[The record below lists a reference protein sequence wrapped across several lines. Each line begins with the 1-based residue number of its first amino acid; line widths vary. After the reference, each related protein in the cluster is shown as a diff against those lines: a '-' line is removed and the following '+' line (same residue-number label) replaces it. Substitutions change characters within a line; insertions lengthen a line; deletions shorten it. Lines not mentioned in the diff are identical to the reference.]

1 MLKKLKK
8 RKGLFAAAACAVVA
22 SWVSVTLA
30 AFPEPGDVVNKSNMD
45 KAQDVLTPTAEWMIK
60 QGMVMKVG
68 PYKKYEWPKAY
79 KEATEKYAGQVKLS
93 EDGRQL
99 FNYVA
104 GCPFPSIDINAPLAG
119 SKVMWNHEYFP
130 DFTDNVGCPWIL
142 ELVNNKGEMERFYAS
157 HFWRRMKWEG
167 RLYMDPKPVA
177 PHNPQLT
184 YTEQWG
190 PLYAPNDLKGAGVLN
205 FRYSPLENP
214 DDSYMYLPE
223 LRRVRRMSVANR
235 SDAFWGTDIDIDSIW
250 AFNAKPGYWTWRVLG
265 EKQVLM
271 AAHSGHYQD
280 RDVWGAAP
288 DGKSGTM
295 AFLWSDKVN
304 WEKRPVW
311 VIEGIPTGYNQYA
324 YSKRVL
330 YQYAYS
336 KRVMYIDKE
345 YFNTSWSETYDHDG
359 ELWKTWTQLMNIS
372 KRPSAEYLAGN
383 YDEEQVFTHNGQM
396 LDMQIIH
403 SSKWDCPPGY
413 KEYYVLK
420 YDWYFNTAKEWN
432 TPDTFTINFL
442 IQSAH

>member
-1 MLKKLKK
+1 MS
-8 RKGLFAAAACAVVA
+8 RKTSFFAAAVCAAVA
-22 SWVSVTLA
+22 GCAGVALA

-45 KAQDVLTPTAEWMIK
+45 QAKNVLTPTAEWMLN

-68 PYKKYEWPKAY
+68 EYRKYEWPKAY

-93 EDGRQL
+93 ADGRQL

-104 GCPFPSIDINAPLAG
+104 GCPFPNIDVNDPLAG

-142 ELVNNKGEMERFYAS
+142 ELVNNKGERERLYAS

-167 RLYMDPKPVA
+167 RLYMDPKPVV

-190 PLYAPNDLKGAGVLN
+190 PLYTPNDIRGAWMLN
-205 FRYSPLENP
+205 FRYSALENP

-223 LRRVRRMSVANR
+223 LRRVRRLSVANR
-235 SDAFWGTDIDIDSIW
+235 SDTFWGTDIDIDSIW
-250 AFNAKPGYWTWRVLG
+250 AFNAKPGYWTWRVLA

-271 AAHSGHYQD
+271 AAHSGHYQS
-280 RDVWGAAP
+280 RDVWAAAP
-288 DGKSGTM
+288 DGNSGVT

-311 VIEGIPTGYNQYA
+311 VVEGIPSGYSQYA

-330 YQYAYS
+330 
-336 KRVMYIDKE
+336 YIDKE
-345 YFNTSWSETYDHDG
+345 YFNTSWSEIYDKKG

-372 KRPSAEYLAGN
+372 KKPFPAYAAATYE
-383 YDEEQVFTHNGQM
+383 EEQVFTHNGQM
-396 LDMQIIH
+396 VDMQISH

-413 KEYYVLK
+413 KEYYVPK

-432 TPDTFTINFL
+432 TPEAFTINFL
-442 IQSAH
+442 IQSAR

>member
-1 MLKKLKK
+1 M
-8 RKGLFAAAACAVVA
+8 RKSRILAAVACAAVANWAGAAFAAE
-22 SWVSVTLA
+22 
-30 AFPEPGDVVNKSNMD
+30 FPKPGDTVTKDNM
-45 KAQDVLTPTAEWMIK
+45 AQAKDVLTPTSEWMIK

-79 KEATEKYAGQVKLS
+79 KEATEKYSGQVKLS
-93 EDGRQL
+93 EDGRQM

-104 GCPFPSIDINAPLAG
+104 GCPFPKIDSNDPFAG

-177 PHNPQLT
+177 PHNPQIT

-214 DDSYMYLPE
+214 DDSYVYLPE
-223 LRRVRRMSVANR
+223 LRRARRISVANR

-250 AFNAKPGYWTWRVLG
+250 AFNAKPGYWTWRLLG
-265 EKQVLM
+265 EKDVLM
-271 AAHSGHYQD
+271 AAHSGHYQN
-280 RDVWGAAP
+280 RDVWAAAP
-288 DGKSGTM
+288 DGKTGVS

-304 WEKRPVW
+304 WERRPVW
-311 VIEGIPTGYNQYA
+311 VVEGVPTGYNQYA

-330 YQYAYS
+330 YL
-336 KRVMYIDKE
+336 DKE
-345 YFNTSWSETYDHDG
+345 YFNTSWSETFDQGG
-359 ELWKTWTQLMNIS
+359 EIWKTWTQLMNIS
-372 KRPSAEYLAGN
+372 KKPSAEYIAAT
-383 YDEEQVFTHNGQM
+383 YDEEQVFTHNGQV
-396 LDMQIIH
+396 LDMQISH

-413 KEYYVLK
+413 KEYYMPK

-432 TPDTFTINFL
+432 TPEAFTVNFL
-442 IQSAH
+442 IQSAR

>member
-1 MLKKLKK
+1 
-8 RKGLFAAAACAVVA
+8 V
-22 SWVSVTLA
+22 
-30 AFPEPGDVVNKSNMD
+30 DKSNL
-45 KAQDVLTPTAEWMIK
+45 AQAKDVLTPTAEWMIK

-68 PYKKYEWPKAY
+68 PYRKYEWPKAY

-104 GCPFPSIDINAPLAG
+104 GCPFPNIDVNDPFAG
-119 SKVMWNHEYFP
+119 AKVMWNHEYFP

-235 SDAFWGTDIDIDSIW
+235 SDVFWGTDIDIDSIW

-288 DGKSGTM
+288 DGKSGAM

-311 VIEGIPTGYNQYA
+311 VIEGIPTGYNQYT

-336 KRVMYIDKE
+336 KRVIYVDKE
-345 YFNTSWSETYDHDG
+345 YFNTSWSETYDQNG

-372 KRPSAEYLAGN
+372 KRPSAKYLAGN

-396 LDMQIIH
+396 LDMQISH

-432 TPDTFTINFL
+432 TPDTFSINFL
-442 IQSAH
+442 IQSAR

>member
-1 MLKKLKK
+1 
-8 RKGLFAAAACAVVA
+8 
-22 SWVSVTLA
+22 
-30 AFPEPGDVVNKSNMD
+30 MD
-45 KAQDVLTPTAEWMIK
+45 KAKDVLTPTAEWMIK

-68 PYKKYEWPKAY
+68 PYRKYEWPEAY

-142 ELVNNKGEMERFYAS
+142 ELVNNQGEMERFYAS

-235 SDAFWGTDIDIDSIW
+235 SDVFWGTDIDIDSIW

-311 VIEGIPTGYNQYA
+311 VIEGIPTGYNQYT

-336 KRVMYIDKE
+336 KRVLYIDKE
-345 YFNTSWSETYDHDG
+345 YFNTSWSETYDQNG

-372 KRPSAEYLAGN
+372 KRPSAGYLAGN

-396 LDMQIIH
+396 LDMQISH

-432 TPDTFTINFL
+432 TPETFTINFL

>member
-1 MLKKLKK
+1 MKGDSLIMK
-8 RKGLFAAAACAVVA
+8 KGLGVLAAVACAAVA
-22 SWVSVTLA
+22 GWASSSLA
-30 AFPEPGDVVNKSNMD
+30 AFPEAGDVVNKSNM
-45 KAQDVLTPTAEWMIK
+45 AQAKEVLTPTAEWMLN

-104 GCPFPSIDINAPLAG
+104 GCPFPSIDVNDPLAG

-177 PHNPQLT
+177 PHNPQIT

-223 LRRVRRMSVANR
+223 LRRVRRISVANR

-295 AFLWSDKVN
+295 SFMWSDKVN

-330 YQYAYS
+330 Y
-336 KRVMYIDKE
+336 VDKE
-345 YFNTSWSETYDHDG
+345 YFNTSWSETYDQG
-359 ELWKTWTQLMNIS
+359 GVLWKTWTQLMNIS
-372 KRPSAEYLAGN
+372 KKPSAEYSAAN
-383 YDEEQVFTHNGQM
+383 YDEEQVFTHNGQVV
-396 LDMQIIH
+396 DMQISH
-403 SSKWDCPPGY
+403 TSKWDCPPGY
-413 KEYYVLK
+413 KEYYVPK
-420 YDWYFNTAKEWN
+420 YDWYFNTSKEWN
-432 TPDTFTINFL
+432 TPEAFTINFL
-442 IQSAH
+442 IQSAR